1 MSKTVGYKIPPKV
14 QLPTPFSKLERE
26 CFQRY
31 LSQSSNYW
39 EYGCGG
45 TTQMAYAMPHILNIT
60 SIDCDKE
67 YSEEVS
73 AVCPKSTMIYV
84 DVGATN
90 EKGWPIEDALQPT
103 WFRYSQIWS
112 AAEKSYD
119 FALLAGRFRLACA
132 LWIVLNPRQVK
143 HIAIANFVNRPEYH
157 DLADFVDVVEVVENL
172 AIVKPKQRFNRK
184 ACEALYEKV
193 KLDPR

>member
-1 MSKTVGYKIPPKV
+1 
-14 QLPTPFSKLERE
+14 
-26 CFQRY
+26 
-31 LSQSSNYW
+31 
-39 EYGCGG
+39 
-45 TTQMAYAMPHILNIT
+45 MAYSMPHILNIT
-60 SIDCDKE
+60 SIECDKD
-67 YSEEVS
+67 YADEVS
-73 AVCPKSTMIYV
+73 AVCPKSTMIWV
-84 DVGATN
+84 DIGAVN
-90 EKGWPIEDALQPT
+90 EKGWPIEDMLAPT

-112 AAEKSYD
+112 MAEKTYD

-132 LWIVLNPRQVK
+132 LWIVLNPRTVK

-157 DLADFVDVVEVVENL
+157 DLADFVEIEETVDNL

>member
-1 MSKTVGYKIPPKV
+1 MSKTSGFKIPPKV
-14 QLPTPFSKLERE
+14 QLPTPFSKQERE

-31 LSQSSNYW
+31 VSQCTNYW

-60 SIDCDKE
+60 SIECDKE

-73 AVCPKSTMIYV
+73 KVCPQSTMIWV

-90 EKGWPIEDALQPT
+90 EKGWPIEDALTPT

-112 AAEKSYD
+112 SAEKSYD
-119 FALLAGRFRLACA
+119 FVLLAGRFRLACA
-132 LWIVLNPRQVK
+132 LWIVLNPRGVK
-143 HIAIANFVNRPEYH
+143 TIAFAQFVNRPEYH
-157 DLADFVDVVEVVENL
+157 ALEEFVDIVEIVENL
-172 AIVKPKQRFNRK
+172 AILKPRQRFNRK
-184 ACEALYEKV
+184 ACEELYEKV